1 MGHREQICFSLEIGE
16 RPDWVMATID
26 TCMIQKF
33 VPRARQIH
41 KFPFDDK
48 EFCPLARGLQCFTRN
63 GEKLLF
69 LACFSFQDSEAANI
83 GRNKSIHIDHI

>member
-1 MGHREQICFSLEIGE
+1 
-16 RPDWVMATID
+16 MADID

-48 EFCPLARGLQCFTRN
+48 EFCPVGLQCFKSSN
-63 GEKLLF
+63 GEKLSF
-69 LACFSFQDSEAANI
+69 LACFSFQASKAAEI
-83 GRNKSIHIDHI
+83 GLHKSIHVDLI

>member
-1 MGHREQICFSLEIGE
+1 
-16 RPDWVMATID
+16 MAGID

-48 EFCPLARGLQCFTRN
+48 EFCPVGLQCFTSN

-69 LACFSFQDSEAANI
+69 LACFSFQARLASKAANI
-83 GRNKSIHIDHI
+83 GRNKSIHIDLI